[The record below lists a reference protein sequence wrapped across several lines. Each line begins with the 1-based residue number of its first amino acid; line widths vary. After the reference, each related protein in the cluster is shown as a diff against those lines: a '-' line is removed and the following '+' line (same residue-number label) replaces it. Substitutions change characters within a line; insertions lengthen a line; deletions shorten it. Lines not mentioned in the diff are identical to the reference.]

1 MLICVLKLLG
11 LNPFCLLTAV
21 RTIDALLEEQI
32 NPTVILFVT
41 LVNVLEYFGLSRFW
55 VFSPLSK
62 VNFYLWRFCWLVWK
76 KDIITLI
83 QKIPLGKRKVQF

>member
-41 LVNVLEYFGLSRFW
+41 LVNVLNWSIL
-55 VFSPLSK
+55 
-62 VNFYLWRFCWLVWK
+62 
-76 KDIITLI
+76 D
-83 QKIPLGKRKVQF
+83 